1 MGGIGPWQRPAA
13 GHRRKEEKGIPP
25 GTRGLN
31 FRREAILEL
40 NVEEWLGLLHT
51 DSEERGSRG
60 QAQPKPRPRVR
71 KAGVDLGT
79 GHSL

>member
-1 MGGIGPWQRPAA
+1 MGPWQRPAA
-13 GHRRKEEKGIPP
+13 GHRRKEEKGIPS
-25 GTRGLN
+25 GALGLN
-31 FRREAILEL
+31 FLQEAILEL

-51 DSEERGSRG
+51 GSEERGSRG

-71 KAGVDLGT
+71 KAGVALGT